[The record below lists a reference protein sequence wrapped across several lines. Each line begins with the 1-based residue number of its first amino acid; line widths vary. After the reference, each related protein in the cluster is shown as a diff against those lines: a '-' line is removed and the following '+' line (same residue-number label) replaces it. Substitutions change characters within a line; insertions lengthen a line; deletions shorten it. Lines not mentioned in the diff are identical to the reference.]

1 MNKEDAEEILEE
13 MTEELAGTLLN
24 EYQKFRLTGIRQS
37 WNVIQNEMLIK
48 EWEYNAQTGL
58 VHDKIID
65 KIQNIIIVN
74 YTKLYINTALMGHT
88 QESPIEFAGRYI
100 EDEDIEEDD
109 LEYYGD
115 YCETV
120 DGDWRISDNCLDK
133 MYNLCIKLLVEKD
146 YSTKLYLIDTI
157 LNIVHQ
163 RSDLSSWFVEGGS
176 ETLSRIANG

>member
-1 MNKEDAEEILEE
+1 MNKEDAEELLDDLAEE
-13 MTEELAGTLLN
+13 FVNTLLN
-24 EYQKFRLTGIRQS
+24 EYQKFRSTGIHQS
-37 WNVIQNEMLIK
+37 WYVIQDEMLIK
-48 EWEYNAQTGL
+48 EWNYNAQTGL

-88 QESPIEFAGRYI
+88 RESPYEFRYRYI
-100 EDEDIEEDD
+100 EGEDIEEDY

-120 DGDWRISDNCLDK
+120 DGDWRISDSGLDK
-133 MYNLCIKLLVEKD
+133 MYNLCIRLLVEKD